1 MRKWIAGLLIAVL
14 AVAAWFGRELWMPP
28 MARLSL
34 DQLRAMPLRRVGVF
48 LLKHTDPAMKNI
60 SRYLT
65 EEFLESPDE
74 LFLYFQKE
82 EQQAELPAPE
92 VLPEA
97 VQAANL
103 SALSGTYTQVNG
115 TAVANSTDFDVRA
128 LLDDTVEM
136 PDFEAG
142 KPAVLIYHTHT
153 TECYRNE
160 EGVTNT
166 TDVNKNVVAVGKAM
180 KQVFEAA
187 GYPTIHI
194 TEVFNQK
201 KFNQSYT
208 YSRAAVEK
216 VLEQYPSI
224 QVVLDVHRDSISSNG
239 VDYFPVTEVEGKQA
253 AQVMLVCGTDAK
265 GLEHP
270 DWRKNFIYA
279 LALSRR
285 MGSLYGELSRPVNLR
300 TDRFNTHF
308 TPYTLLLEVGS
319 SANTLSQAI
328 YGGELT
334 AMAMID
340 LWNNT

>member
-103 SALSGTYTQVNG
+103 SALSGTYNQVNG

-180 KQVFEAA
+180 KQVFER
-187 GYPTIHI
+187 
-194 TEVFNQK
+194 
-201 KFNQSYT
+201 
-208 YSRAAVEK
+208 RAIP
-216 VLEQYPSI
+216 PSI
-224 QVVLDVHRDSISSNG
+224 LPRCSIRRNLINLIPIPVRRWKRCWSSIRPFKWCWTFIG
-239 VDYFPVTEVEGKQA
+239 IPSAAMGWIIFP
-253 AQVMLVCGTDAK
+253 L
-265 GLEHP
+265 P
-270 DWRKNFIYA
+270 RWRA
-279 LALSRR
+279 SRR
-285 MGSLYGELSRPVNLR
+285 RR
-300 TDRFNTHF
+300 
-308 TPYTLLLEVGS
+308 
-319 SANTLSQAI
+319 
-328 YGGELT
+328 
-334 AMAMID
+334 
-340 LWNNT
+340 